1 MTSSQKR
8 NKVTCYISNPK
19 TTSTDAECSEE
30 TENEERT
37 SKAKWTE
44 PFQPKICGNSRKIK
58 KRKN

>member
-8 NKVTCYISNPK
+8 NKVTYYISNPK
-19 TTSTDAECSEE
+19 APSTDAEYSEE
-30 TENEERT
+30 TKDEEAT